1 MKNIKISFSRYV
13 PLDYSIITAIFPFM
27 FLYTAVINKYI
38 YIYIYIHI
46 HIHIAVIRQW

>member
-1 MKNIKISFSRYV
+1 MKNRKISFSRYV

-38 YIYIYIHI
+38 YLYILI

>member
-1 MKNIKISFSRYV
+1 MKNRKISFSRYV

-38 YIYIYIHI
+38 CIYILI